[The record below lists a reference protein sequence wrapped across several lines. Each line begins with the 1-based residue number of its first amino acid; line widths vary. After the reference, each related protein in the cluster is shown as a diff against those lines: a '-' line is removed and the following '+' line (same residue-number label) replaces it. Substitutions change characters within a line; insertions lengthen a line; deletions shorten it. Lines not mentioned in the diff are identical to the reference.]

1 MTGKD
6 TTVTDAVLLPPYFAH
21 GGGQHN
27 RVISAMYDRL
37 LGSPVAPRRFDF
49 SSVEEKSAQADTVSR
64 IEACDG
70 PVLLIGYSF
79 GAAVAAAITHP
90 AVVGWA
96 LIAPALVVPQFV
108 SPASPLR
115 PPAQPAVAAD
125 HRPKLVVTAER
136 DAWFGADVLDPLTAE
151 WVACERRTVR
161 AADHFF
167 AATTDDVADLAVGWA
182 VAQAASRTTVNR

>member
-1 MTGKD
+1 MTGKAM
-6 TTVTDAVLLPPYFAH
+6 THAVLLPPYFAH

-27 RVISAMYDRL
+27 RVIGAVYDRL
-37 LGSPVAPRRFDF
+37 LATPVAPRRFDF
-49 SSVEEKSAQADTVSR
+49 SSVEEAAAQADTVSQ

-70 PVLLIGYSF
+70 PVLLIGYS
-79 GAAVAAAITHP
+79 HP

-115 PPAQPAVAAD
+115 PPAQPPVAAD

-136 DAWFGADVLDPLTAE
+136 DAWFGADVLDPLTAD
-151 WVACERRTVR
+151 WVACEQQTVPE
-161 AADHFF
+161 ADHFF
-167 AATTDDVADLAVGWA
+167 AATTENVADLAVAWA
-182 VAQAASRTTVNR
+182 VAHAASRPTVKR

>member
-1 MTGKD
+1 MTH
-6 TTVTDAVLLPPYFAH
+6 AVLLPPYFAH
-21 GGGQHN
+21 GGGQRN
-27 RVISAMYDRL
+27 RVISAIYDRL
-37 LGSPVAPRRFDF
+37 LATPVVPRRFDF
-49 SSVEEKSAQADTVSR
+49 SSVEEAAAHTDTVSQ

-115 PPAQPAVAAD
+115 PPAQPGVAAD

-136 DAWFGADVLDPLTAE
+136 DAWFGADVLGPLTAK
-151 WVACERRTVR
+151 WVACQQQTVPS
-161 AADHFF
+161 ADHFF
-167 AATTDDVADLAVGWA
+167 AATTDDVAGRAVAWA
-182 VAQAASRTTVNR
+182 VAEAASRPTVKR

>member
-1 MTGKD
+1 M
-6 TTVTDAVLLPPYFAH
+6 H
-21 GGGQHN
+21 
-27 RVISAMYDRL
+27 DRL
-37 LGSPVAPRRFDF
+37 LATPVVPRRLDF
-49 SSVEEKSAQADTVSR
+49 SSVQEAAAQADTVSA

-79 GAAVAAAITHP
+79 GAAVAAAITHQ

-115 PPAQPAVAAD
+115 PPAQPPVAAD

-136 DAWFGADVLDPLTAE
+136 DAWFGADVLGPLTE
-151 WVACERRTVR
+151 RWVACEQQTVPS
-161 AADHFF
+161 ADHFF
-167 AATTDDVADLAVGWA
+167 AATTDDVADRAVAWA
-182 VAQAASRTTVNR
+182 VAQATSRPTVKR

>member
-1 MTGKD
+1 MTH
-6 TTVTDAVLLPPYFAH
+6 AVLLPPYFAH
-21 GGGQHN
+21 GGGQRN
-27 RVISAMYDRL
+27 RVISAIHDRL
-37 LGSPVAPRRFDF
+37 LSTPVVPRRFDF
-49 SSVEEKSAQADTVSR
+49 SSVEEAAAQADAVAQ

-70 PVLLIGYSF
+70 PVVLIGYSF

-96 LIAPALVVPQFV
+96 LIAPALAVPQFV

-136 DAWFGADVLDPLTAE
+136 DAWFGADVLDPLVAG
-151 WVACERRTVR
+151 WVNCEQQTVPS
-161 AADHFF
+161 ADHFF
-167 AATTDDVADLAVGWA
+167 AATTDDVADRVVNWALAHT
-182 VAQAASRTTVNR
+182 ASRATVRR

>member
-1 MTGKD
+1 MTH
-6 TTVTDAVLLPPYFAH
+6 AVLLPPYFAH

-27 RVISAMYDRL
+27 RVINAMYDRL
-37 LGSPVAPRRFDF
+37 LATPVVPRRFDF
-49 SSVEEKSAQADTVSR
+49 SSVEEPVAEADTVSA
-64 IEACDG
+64 IEACGG
-70 PVLLIGYSF
+70 PVVLIGYSF

-115 PPAQPAVAAD
+115 PPAQPPVAAD

-136 DAWFGADVLDPLTAE
+136 DAWFGADVLDPLTAQ
-151 WVACERRTVR
+151 WVACEQRTVPS
-161 AADHFF
+161 ADHFF
-167 AATTDDVADLAVGWA
+167 AATTDEVAGLAVAWA
-182 VAQAASRTTVNR
+182 VAHAASRPSVRR

>member
-6 TTVTDAVLLPPYFAH
+6 TAVTDAVLLPPYFAH

-27 RVISAMYDRL
+27 RVISAIYDRL
-37 LGSPVAPRRFDF
+37 LSTPVVPRRFDF
-49 SSVEEKSAQADTVSR
+49 SSVEEGAAQADTVSR

-90 AVVGWA
+90 AVAGWA

-115 PPAQPAVAAD
+115 PPAQPPVAAD

-161 AADHFF
+161 SADHFF

-182 VAQAASRTTVNR
+182 IAHATSRPTAHR

>member
-1 MTGKD
+1 MTQ
-6 TTVTDAVLLPPYFAH
+6 AVLLPPYFAH

-27 RVISAMYDRL
+27 RVISAMHDRL
-37 LGSPVAPRRFDF
+37 LATPVTPRRFDF
-49 SSVEEKSAQADTVSR
+49 SSVEEAAAQADTVSA

-108 SPASPLR
+108 SPA
-115 PPAQPAVAAD
+115 PPVAHD

-136 DAWFGADVLDPLTAE
+136 DAWFGADVLDPLTAQ
-151 WVACERRTVR
+151 WVACERQTVPS
-161 AADHFF
+161 ADHFF
-167 AATTDDVADLAVGWA
+167 AATTDDVAGRAVAWA
-182 VAQAASRTTVNR
+182 VAQAASQPTVKR

>member
-1 MTGKD
+1 MTH
-6 TTVTDAVLLPPYFAH
+6 AVLLPPYFAL
-21 GGGQHN
+21 GGGQCN
-27 RVISAMYDRL
+27 RVISALHDRL
-37 LGSPVAPRRFDF
+37 LDTPVVPHRFDF
-49 SSVEEKSAQADTVSR
+49 SSVSQAAAQADTIAQ

-115 PPAQPAVAAD
+115 PPAQPPVATD
-125 HRPKLVVTAER
+125 PRPKLVVTAER
-136 DAWFGADVLDPLTAE
+136 DAWFGADVIDPLVAG
-151 WVACERRTVR
+151 WVACEQRTVPS
-161 AADHFF
+161 ADHFF
-167 AATTDDVADLAVGWA
+167 AATTDDVADLAVTWA
-182 VAQAASRTTVNR
+182 VAHAASRPTVRR

>member
-1 MTGKD
+1 MTH
-6 TTVTDAVLLPPYFAH
+6 AVLLPPYFAH
-21 GGGQHN
+21 GGGQRN
-27 RVISAMYDRL
+27 RVISAMHDRL
-37 LGSPVAPRRFDF
+37 LATPVVPRRFDF
-49 SSVEEKSAQADTVSR
+49 SSVEEAAAQADTVSA

-115 PPAQPAVAAD
+115 PPAQPPVAAD
-125 HRPKLVVTAER
+125 HRPKLVVIAER
-136 DAWFGADVLDPLTAE
+136 DAWFGADVLDPLAAE
-151 WVACERRTVR
+151 WVACERRTVPS
-161 AADHFF
+161 ADHFF
-167 AATTDDVADLAVGWA
+167 AATTDVVADLAVAWA
-182 VAQAASRTTVNR
+182 VARAAARPTVRR

>member
-1 MTGKD
+1 MTH
-6 TTVTDAVLLPPYFAH
+6 AVLLHPYFAH

-37 LGSPVAPRRFDF
+37 LATALIPHRFDF
-49 SSVEEKSAQADTVSR
+49 SSVKESVAHAEAVAQ

-70 PVLLIGYSF
+70 PAVLIGYSF

-108 SPASPLR
+108 SPASPFG
-115 PPAQPAVAAD
+115 PPPQPPIATD
-125 HRPKLVVTAER
+125 PRPKLVVVAER

-151 WVACERRTVR
+151 WAACERQTVKT
-161 AADHFF
+161 ADHFF
-167 AATTDDVADLAVGWA
+167 AATTDDVADLAVNWA
-182 VAQAASRTTVNR
+182 VAQAAGVQVVRSG